1 MNDDALEILSDEDLM
16 RCVANGNQRAFRV
29 LVSTYIKGM
38 MRYAFNM
45 TGSTDIAEDM
55 VQQTFTHAWKAA
67 DRWKPDA
74 RLSTWLY
81 SILRNE
87 CLQYLRKH
95 KPFLRL
101 AVNIDD
107 TIIHDI
113 EPLPDRLLETNDTTR
128 DLHLAMDR
136 LPERQ
141 KTAML
146 LRYAEEM
153 TQKEAA
159 EVLGIGEKALESLLS
174 RGKAQLKLWLK
185 K

>member
-1 MNDDALEILSDEDLM
+1 
-16 RCVANGNQRAFRV
+16 
-29 LVSTYIKGM
+29 
-38 MRYAFNM
+38 
-45 TGSTDIAEDM
+45 
-55 VQQTFTHAWKAA
+55 
-67 DRWKPDA
+67 
-74 RLSTWLY
+74 
-81 SILRNE
+81 
-87 CLQYLRKH
+87 
-95 KPFLRL
+95 
-101 AVNIDD
+101 
-107 TIIHDI
+107 
-113 EPLPDRLLETNDTTR
+113 
-128 DLHLAMDR
+128 MDR